1 MNSGRPLWYVFSGMG
16 SQWPNMGRQMM
27 KMESFQR
34 SIRSCDAILTQ
45 HGVSVYDIMM
55 KGGEDIYDKCLN
67 SFLGITSIQ
76 VNGSTQ
82 KSFTF

>member
-1 MNSGRPLWYVFSGMG
+1 
-16 SQWPNMGRQMM
+16 MM

-82 KSFTF
+82 KF